1 MKKTIS
7 LILTLVFLLS
17 LSVTAFAAPVRASD
31 ESAAEQMKLIADS
44 ISGLKQDDAAGQWK
58 YTVTDLDHN
67 GRLEL
72 IAASEQGV
80 NKSTFVKV
88 WEISEDMKSLTE
100 CKVTVPEDESFP
112 DILAENADTYY
123 DPASDAWRY
132 LFYDNIVLSPD
143 EAYYV
148 RCAVYYASGEL
159 RFQQLAIQ
167 HTVVQNGVPS
177 TSYMDNNGGN
187 ISGEQYNDAGTVG
200 TSEQIRSSTNFDW
213 IPYADVNEARLADT
227 YAVYKGVKQPVEK
240 EQQAEPPATPA
251 ATPAPTNFMTI
262 TKHPTNESR
271 VVGETAWFVSGASG
285 YTSLSWTFIAPSG
298 GEYDAQSFLNTFPFV
313 TLDGSN
319 STTLKV
325 NNLSL
330 DMSGWGVYCTFYN
343 GGQTARTNTAYMYVT
358 SQPAAQPKSSSTP
371 QVYYYGGYYNGG
383 YTTGINTYG
392 GGGVAYQQPD
402 GSTTYIY
409 SDGSAMR
416 VDPDGTATAVDRQ
429 GNLSKYYADGS
440 SDTLYADGSGYATY
454 PDGSST
460 YLFTDGSAVS
470 VNPSGGVLSV
480 DQYGNWTVS
489 YPEVY
494 NNLYGWGSFW
504 W

>member
-17 LSVTAFAAPVRASD
+17 LSVTAFAAPVRASE
-31 ESAAEQMKLIADS
+31 ESTAAQMKLIADS
-44 ISGLKQDDAAGQWK
+44 IGGLKQDDAAGQWK
-58 YTVTDLDHN
+58 YAVTDLDHN
-67 GRLEL
+67 GHLEL

-88 WEISEDMKSLTE
+88 WETNDDMTALTE
-100 CKVTVPEDESFP
+100 RKVTVPEDESFP
-112 DILAENADTYY
+112 DILAENADTFY
-123 DPASDAWRY
+123 DSAADTWRY

-148 RCAVYYASGEL
+148 RCAVFYANGEL

-167 HTVVQNGVPS
+167 HTQVVNGVA
-177 TSYMDNNGGN
+177 TTTYMDNNGGT
-187 ISGEQYNDAGTVG
+187 ISGEQYNDAGTTG
-200 TSEQIRSSTNFDW
+200 TSELIRSSTNFDW
-213 IPYADVNEARLADT
+213 IPFADVNEARLSDT
-227 YAVYKGVKQPVEK
+227 YAVFKGVKQPAEK
-240 EQQAEPPATPA
+240 EQQVEPPAAPA

-285 YTSLSWTFIAPSG
+285 YTSLTWTFVAPSG
-298 GEYDAQSFLNTFPFV
+298 GEFNAQSFLSTFPYAS
-313 TLDGSN
+313 LDGTN

-325 NNLSL
+325 NNLNL

-343 GGQTARTNTAYMYVT
+343 GAQTARTNTAYMYVT
-358 SQPAAQPKSSSTP
+358 SKPAAQPKTSTSNP
-371 QVYYYGGYYNGG
+371 QIYYYGGYYNT
-383 YTTGINTYG
+383 YNPGINTYG
-392 GGGVAYQQPD
+392 SGGVAYQQPD

-409 SDGSAMR
+409 SDGSALR
-416 VDPDGTATAVDRQ
+416 VDADGTATAVDKQ

-440 SDTLYADGSGYATY
+440 SDTLYADGSGFSIGS
-454 PDGSST
+454 DGSET
-460 YLFTDGSAVS
+460 FLFTDGSAMSFNTDGS
-470 VNPSGGVLSV
+470 VLGI
-480 DQYGNWTVS
+480 DQYGNWGVY